1 MYTVLLTFLASLI
14 LPQHPIQDNIMVQ
27 KGFIYEEA
35 PFIECHASSI
45 ESTPDGMIATWFGG
59 TKEANKD
66 VEIWVSHYR
75 DGKWSV
81 PVSVA
86 NGIQHEGKRYP
97 CWNPVLFQVPDGPLL
112 LFYKVGPSPS
122 EWWGMLKESTDGGR
136 TWSEGMRLPEDV
148 LGPIKNR
155 PFLTSDG
162 RLICP
167 SSTEV
172 SPDEGWRLHFEV
184 TPDLGKTW
192 AITPSLSDPKE
203 LNAIQPSILK
213 HDDEVLQAVAR
224 SKDGGMVDSW
234 SYDNGRTWS
243 DVSSFGLPNPNSG
256 TDAVTLREGFHLLV
270 YNHSEKPANKWSG
283 PRSPL
288 NVAISVDG
296 KQWKTILEL
305 ENEKGEYSYPAAVQA
320 NDGQVHI
327 TYTWKRRK
335 IRHVILDPVQILS
348 QCPDIKKKIEQNQ
361 IRKTQKTAIP
371 VIFDTD
377 VGNDIDDV
385 LALAM
390 LYNYQKQGKAN
401 ILGITINK
409 ANAYTIPFIDI
420 MNHYYGVK
428 QIPIGFI
435 GTDGPTPDDG
445 KYLKPVV
452 EAQHKGKSVFKRKL
466 TIDSR
471 LSESF
476 KLQRKLLAGQ
486 PDHSVTIIS
495 VGFSSN
501 LFRLLQSEADE
512 YSPLSGYELVKQK
525 VKQLSVMAGNFRDSS
540 KAEYNVVKDI
550 PAATYVFAHWP
561 TPMIV
566 GGWEVGAA
574 ITYPAAS
581 IDTDFKQPHPLE
593 LGYRSFLPMPY
604 NRECWDLIS
613 VLVAIEGYQYGLSS
627 TDPGSVI
634 VAPKGGVTFCPEIN
648 GLQQYLLLDPQKKQ
662 ELTDALVRAVTGKW
676 DQSEKSVAQ

>member
-1 MYTVLLTFLASLI
+1 MYTILLTILTSLM
-14 LPQHPIQDNIMVQ
+14 LPHQPVQDNIMVH

-45 ESTPDGMIATWFGG
+45 ESTPHGMIATWFGG
-59 TKEANKD
+59 TKEANRD
-66 VEIWVSHYR
+66 VEIWLSHYQ

-97 CWNPVLFQVPDGPLL
+97 CWNPVLFQVPGGALM

-122 EWWGMLKESTDGGR
+122 EWWGMLKESNDGGH
-136 TWSEGMRLPEDV
+136 TWSEGIRLPEDI

-155 PFLTSDG
+155 PFLASDG

-172 SPDEGWRLHFEV
+172 NPDEGWKLHFEV

-192 AITPSLSDPKE
+192 AITPSLSDPNG
-203 LNAIQPSILK
+203 LNAIQPSILD
-213 HDDEVLQAVAR
+213 HGDQVLQAVAR

-243 DVSSFGLPNPNSG
+243 DVQSFGLPNPNSG

-296 KQWKTILEL
+296 VQWETILEL
-305 ENEKGEYSYPAAVQA
+305 ENEKGEYSYPAVVQA
-320 NDGQVHI
+320 ADGLIHI

-335 IRHVILDPVQILS
+335 IRHVILDPAQILIRY
-348 QCPDIKKKIEQNQ
+348 PDMKKKIEQDKIKKAQ
-361 IRKTQKTAIP
+361 ASAIS

-390 LYNYQKQGKAN
+390 LYNYQKQGKVN
-401 ILGITINK
+401 LLGITINK
-409 ANAYTIPFIDI
+409 ANAHAIPFIDI

-428 QIPIGFI
+428 QTPVGFI

-452 EAQHKGKSVFKRKL
+452 EARNKGKYIFKRKL
-466 TIDSR
+466 HVDS
-471 LSESF
+471 
-476 KLQRKLLAGQ
+476 KLPEAWKMQRKLLAGQ

-501 LFRLLQSEADE
+501 LSRLLQSGADE
-512 YSPLSGYELVKQK
+512 YSPLSGYELVKKK
-525 VKQLSVMAGNFRDSS
+525 VKLLSVMAGNFRDST

-550 PAATYVFAHWP
+550 PSATYVFAHWP
-561 TPMIV
+561 TAMIV

-574 ITYPAAS
+574 IKYPATS
-581 IDTDFKQPHPLE
+581 IENDFKQPHPLE

-604 NRECWDLIS
+604 DRECWDLIS
-613 VLVAIEGYQYGLSS
+613 VLVSVEGYQYGLSA
-627 TDPGSVI
+627 TTPGKVI
-634 VAPKGGVTFCPEIN
+634 ANEKGGVVFVPGIN
-648 GLQQYLLLDPQKKQ
+648 GLQQYLVLDHQRKQ
-662 ELTDALVRAVTGKW
+662 ELTDALVRAVTGK
-676 DQSEKSVAQ
+676 